1 LMMVGHLRQ
10 FYAAEGFGEHLGVI
24 LLRRIQDP
32 LKPQNERGILRVNPL
47 LVLLTFLA
55 ALASGTFL
63 LFSVV
68 WQ

>member
-1 LMMVGHLRQ
+1 MMMVANLQQ
-10 FYAAEGFGEHLGVI
+10 FYAADGFDEHLGVI

-32 LKPQNERGILRVNPL
+32 LKPQNERGTLRVNPL
-47 LVLLTFLA
+47 LVLLAFLA